1 MNLPTILIS
10 LAVLGLYALAIRY
23 MHRNGSCAGCTSCGT
38 HNRLEQSGCSGCC
51 NQCSFHCQ
59 SGSAKKE

>member
-23 MHRNGSCAGCTSCGT
+23 MYRNGSCAGCTSCGIQ
-38 HNRLEQSGCSGCC
+38 NRPGRSGCSGCC
-51 NQCSFHCQ
+51 SQCSFHCQ
-59 SGSAKKE
+59 SSSPKKE